1 MKNILLTLVLVSS
14 SLHAGYSANV
24 AFTTDYIWRGMTQS
38 DGSAIQGGF
47 DFESDSGFY
56 AGIWGSNVN
65 FNDGN
70 GQELDYYAGY
80 TTSLGIIGVDSG
92 YIIYDYPDSNPDLKF
107 EEMYLGLSLFDFG
120 VTYAQGKDNAPDYLE
135 FSYSK
140 GGFSV
145 AYGEYDDF
153 GNNTTAGYGFAC
165 GSFECSVGYYDF
177 SDKGYGADE
186 DGVFFSVSASL

>member
-1 MKNILLTLVLVSS
+1 M
-14 SLHAGYSANV
+14 
-24 AFTTDYIWRGMTQS
+24 
-38 DGSAIQGGF
+38 
-47 DFESDSGFY
+47 
-56 AGIWGSNVN
+56 
-65 FNDGN
+65 
-70 GQELDYYAGY
+70 
-80 TTSLGIIGVDSG
+80 IGVDLG
-92 YIIYDYPDSNPDLKF
+92 YIIYDYPDSIPDLKF
-107 EEMYLGLSLFDFG
+107 EEIYLGLSLFDFG